1 MQSFKYF
8 LLKKSSFKK
17 KFNFNL
23 KIISQIESA
32 RKKNNTNWMDILRIA
47 FENNPEKTA
56 KVMSKIY
63 KDDKKIGSLSKK
75 LL

>member
-1 MQSFKYF
+1 M
-8 LLKKSSFKK
+8 KKSKK
-17 KFNFNL
+17 NYL
-23 KIISQIESA
+23 KIISQIESV

-56 KVMSKIY
+56 RGMSKIY
-63 KDDKKIGSLSKK
+63 KDDKKIGFLAKK